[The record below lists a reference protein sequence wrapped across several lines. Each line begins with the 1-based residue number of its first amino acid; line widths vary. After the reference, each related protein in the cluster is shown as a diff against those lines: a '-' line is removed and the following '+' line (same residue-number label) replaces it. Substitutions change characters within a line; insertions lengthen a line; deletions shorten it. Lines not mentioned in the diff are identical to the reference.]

1 MEFSNKTVFITGA
14 TRGIGK
20 AIALKL
26 ASAGAN
32 IVITGKSDVPHPKLP
47 GTIFT
52 VAEEVE
58 QAGGKALPI
67 KVDVRDEESVKSGI
81 EKAATHFGGI
91 DILVNNAS
99 AILLMDTQILPVKRY
114 DLMQQVNA
122 RGTFICSKYAIP
134 YLKKGKNPHILTMS
148 PPIDLNPKW
157 FKNHVAYTI
166 SKYGMSMTTI
176 GLSEELREYGI
187 AANSLWPKTIIGTA
201 AITYLMGEQGLK
213 MSRKPEIVADAAY
226 EILKKDSK
234 KATGNFYLD
243 EDVLRESGVEDFSK
257 YNYEEG
263 GELMPDLFLT

>member
-1 MEFSNKTVFITGA
+1 MTFTNKTIFITGA

-20 AIALKL
+20 AIALKM
-26 ASAGAN
+26 ASEGAN
-32 IVITGKSDVPHPKLP
+32 IVVTGKSDVPHPKLP

-58 QAGGKALPI
+58 KAGGKALPI
-67 KVDVRDEESVKSGI
+67 KVDVRSEESVKEGI
-81 EKAATHFGGI
+81 EKAADYFGGI

-134 YLKKGKNPHILTMS
+134 HLKKGTNPHILTMS
-148 PPIDLNPKW
+148 PPINLDPKW

-166 SKYGMSMTTI
+166 SKYGMSMTTL
-176 GLSEELREYGI
+176 GLSEELKEYGI

-201 AITYLMGEQGLK
+201 AITYLMGEEGLK
-213 MSRKPEIVADAAY
+213 MSRKPEIIADAAF
-226 EILKKDSK
+226 EIFKKDSV

-243 EDVLRESGVEDFSK
+243 EDVLRDSGITDFSK
-257 YNYEEG
+257 YSFIPG
-263 GELMPDLFLT
+263 AKIMPDLFLD